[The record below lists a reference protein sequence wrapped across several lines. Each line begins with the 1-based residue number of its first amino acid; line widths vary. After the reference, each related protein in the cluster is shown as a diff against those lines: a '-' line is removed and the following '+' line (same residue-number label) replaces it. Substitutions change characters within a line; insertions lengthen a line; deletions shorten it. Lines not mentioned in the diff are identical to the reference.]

1 LDETISRYSLF
12 FLNINLIT
20 MRASLIFTLFFV
32 IISFHGQAQQDAAS
46 KLKVQK
52 DTTAT
57 VDLLGEMNNAGQE
70 KVKLLPDKILFT
82 QRIFWGEKGLMRSF
96 NAFELTPEKRQ
107 KELKIRRTMLVAHQ
121 IMGMVT
127 LGGMV
132 AQGIV
137 GAKLYTQQQNGTFD
151 HNLKSTHEALASAVN
166 ITYFSTAALS
176 LFAPPKMLNERKGYS
191 SIKLH
196 RGLAVIHLSAMIATN
211 IMAGMLEGNPSLKP
225 YHRAAAYTAFGAFAA
240 SMIVIKF

>member
-1 LDETISRYSLF
+1 MKALVLISLLCLAFSIQL
-12 FLNINLIT
+12 L
-20 MRASLIFTLFFV
+20 A
-32 IISFHGQAQQDAAS
+32 
-46 KLKVQK
+46 QK

-57 VDLLGEMNNAGQE
+57 VDLLGEMNQE
-70 KVKLLPDKILFT
+70 SQVKESLLPGKIMFT
-82 QRIFWGEKGLMRSF
+82 QRIFWGEKGLMRTF

-107 KELKIRRTMLVAHQ
+107 HELKVRRTMLVAHQ
-121 IMGMVT
+121 IMGFAT

-137 GAKLYTQQQNGTFD
+137 GAQLYNGKD
-151 HNLKSTHEALASAVN
+151 VKDLHEGLATAVE
-166 ITYFSTAALS
+166 IGYFSTAALS

-196 RGLAVIHLSAMIATN
+196 KILAMVHFTGMITT
-211 IMAGMLEGNPSLKP
+211 MVLAGQLESNPELKSW
-225 YHRAAAYTAFGAFAA
+225 HRAAAYTTFGAFAA

>member
-1 LDETISRYSLF
+1 MRTVL
-12 FLNINLIT
+12 LIT
-20 MRASLIFTLFFV
+20 LLVALGTLK
-32 IISFHGQAQQDAAS
+32 SQA
-46 KLKVQK
+46 QK

-57 VDLLGEMNNAGQE
+57 VDLLGEMNKTAPE
-70 KVKLLPDKILFT
+70 KTKLLPDKILFT
-82 QRIFWGEKGLMRSF
+82 QRIFWGEKGLMRNFST
-96 NAFELTPEKRQ
+96 FELTPEKRQ
-107 KELKIRRTMLVAHQ
+107 NELKVRRTMLVAHQ
-121 IMGMVT
+121 VMGMLT

-137 GAKLYTQQQNGTFD
+137 GAKLYNASGSNYQS
-151 HNLKSTHEALASAVN
+151 LKDTHEGLAAAVN
-166 ITYFSTAALS
+166 VGYFSTAALS

-196 RGLAVIHLSAMIATN
+196 RGLAIVHLSAMIATN
-211 IMAGMLEGNPSLKP
+211 ILAGSLEGNPNLRP

>member
-1 LDETISRYSLF
+1 MKALVLISLF
-12 FLNINLIT
+12 VVVFSIS
-20 MRASLIFTLFFV
+20 SL
-32 IISFHGQAQQDAAS
+32 A
-46 KLKVQK
+46 QK

-57 VDLLGEMNNAGQE
+57 IDLLGEMNQASPAKE
-70 KVKLLPDKILFT
+70 SLLPGKIMFT

-107 KELKIRRTMLVAHQ
+107 KELKLRRNMLVAHQ
-121 IMGMVT
+121 IVGFAT

-137 GAKLYTQQQNGTFD
+137 GAQLYKGKD
-151 HNLKSTHEALASAVN
+151 VKPLHEGLATA
-166 ITYFSTAALS
+166 IEIGYFSTAGLS

-196 RGLAVIHLSAMIATN
+196 KILAMVHFSGMITT
-211 IMAGMLEGNPSLKP
+211 MVLAGQLESNYNLKP
-225 YHRAAAYTAFGAFAA
+225 WHRAAAYTTFGAFAA

>member
-1 LDETISRYSLF
+1 
-12 FLNINLIT
+12 
-20 MRASLIFTLFFV
+20 MA
-32 IISFHGQAQQDAAS
+32 SFHLQAQQEAAT

-57 VDLLGEMNNAGQE
+57 VDLLGEMNSSGQE
-70 KVKLLPDKILFT
+70 KIKLLPDKILFT

-132 AQGIV
+132 AQGVV
-137 GAKLYTQQQNGTFD
+137 GAQLYSGKNVKD
-151 HNLKSTHEALASAVN
+151 LHEGLATAVN
-166 ITYFSTAALS
+166 IGYFSTAALS

-196 RGLAVIHLSAMIATN
+196 RGLAIIHLTAMIATN
-211 IMAGMLEGNPSLKP
+211 ILAGQLEGNQSLRP

>member
-1 LDETISRYSLF
+1 
-12 FLNINLIT
+12 
-20 MRASLIFTLFFV
+20 MRAYLILTLLFV
-32 IISFHGQAQQDAAS
+32 IASFHLQAQQDAAT
-46 KLKVQK
+46 KLKAQK

-57 VDLLGEMNNAGQE
+57 IDLLGEMNSTTQE
-70 KVKLLPDKILFT
+70 KTKFLPDKILFT

-121 IMGMVT
+121 IVGLAT

-132 AQGIV
+132 AQGVV
-137 GAKLYTQQQNGTFD
+137 GAQLYSGKD
-151 HNLKSTHEALASAVN
+151 VKDLHEGLATAVN
-166 ITYFSTAALS
+166 IGYFSTAALS

-196 RGLAVIHLSAMIATN
+196 RGLAIIHLSAMIATN
-211 IMAGMLEGNPSLKP
+211 ILAGQLEDNPSLRP

>member
-1 LDETISRYSLF
+1 MKRLTLIAF
-12 FLNINLIT
+12 FLVLIAFQS
-20 MRASLIFTLFFV
+20 RA
-32 IISFHGQAQQDAAS
+32 
-46 KLKVQK
+46 QK

-57 VDLLGEMNNAGQE
+57 VDLLGEMSQTTQV
-70 KVKLLPDKILFT
+70 KTKLLPDKILFT
-82 QRIFWGEKGLMRSF
+82 QRIFWGEKGLMRTF

-107 KELKIRRTMLVAHQ
+107 KELKVRRTMLVAHQ
-121 IMGMVT
+121 VLGMVT

-137 GAKLYTQQQNGTFD
+137 GAQLYNGKNVKD
-151 HNLKSTHEALASAVN
+151 LHEGLAAAVN
-166 ITYFSTAALS
+166 IGYFSTAALS

-196 RGLAVIHLSAMIATN
+196 RALAIVHLSAMIATN
-211 IMAGMLEGNPSLKP
+211 ILAGQLEQNSSLKP

>member
-1 LDETISRYSLF
+1 LGLSKPLPAFVLLF
-12 FLNINLIT
+12 YFK
-20 MRASLIFTLFFV
+20 FV
-32 IISFHGQAQQDAAS
+32 IMKILAMIVLLVALVSFQS
-46 KLKVQK
+46 KAQK

-57 VDLLGEMNNAGQE
+57 VDLLGEMNKTAPE
-70 KVKLLPDKILFT
+70 KTKLLPDKILFT
-82 QRIFWGEKGLMRSF
+82 QRIFWGEKGLMRNF

-107 KELKIRRTMLVAHQ
+107 HELKVRRTMLVAHQ
-121 IMGMVT
+121 VMGMLT

-137 GAKLYTQQQNGTFD
+137 GAQLYNGKNVKD
-151 HNLKSTHEALASAVN
+151 LHEGLAGAVN
-166 ITYFSTAALS
+166 VGYFSTAALS

-196 RGLAVIHLSAMIATN
+196 RGLAIIHLSAMIATN
-211 IMAGMLEGNPSLKP
+211 ILAGSLEGNPSLRP